1 MGKGVER
8 GVGKGVEKGVGKGV
22 ERGVVS
28 GTSHKRK
35 RDKCEL
41 QG

>member
-1 MGKGVER
+1 MGKELERDVGKGVER
-8 GVGKGVEKGVGKGV
+8 GVGKGVKWGVG
-22 ERGVVS
+22 S

-41 QG
+41 EV